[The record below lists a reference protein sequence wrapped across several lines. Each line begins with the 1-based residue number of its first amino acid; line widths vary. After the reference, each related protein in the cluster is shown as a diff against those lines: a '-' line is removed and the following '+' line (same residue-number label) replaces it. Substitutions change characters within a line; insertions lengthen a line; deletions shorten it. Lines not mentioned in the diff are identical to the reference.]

1 MVNETI
7 CPGGHDVPDGT
18 PFCPQCGE
26 PTTAADSASTSGWRD
41 RILVQLRARASTI
54 TAALG
59 ALILV
64 GLVGTWAWNGWT
76 TTRLLDNFAAA
87 VADDDLTSAQS
98 VVSEMQAFNAEDS
111 RFHDASVQLDALLIS
126 QDHFRAGERALESG
140 EYREAVSQF
149 SQVAAWDTARADDA
163 VALANDARAQ
173 FERDVLTEAESLIE
187 SDPRQ
192 AFWTIKN
199 EEDFLGQTQ
208 PVIDALESAVAAT
221 TASADASMRSMVD
234 QGNIVGAAKLWMQ
247 TRDALVEYGDQF
259 AADTQWF
266 AERFEQEK
274 ATALTKV
281 YSWEGG
287 ADAATRYFDRAA
299 VRYSLVGGEIRWI
312 TADALELHIYENPD
326 SLSLYLKVMLYHP
339 RWVMAESVIATIDGE
354 QWDLGYTPESIE
366 RYEGNRNTWEGAW
379 RGVIP
384 TDVDSLMAIAMS
396 NRTTIEFRGP
406 SDSASFTLDA
416 ADKAGI
422 QNMLLAYFALGADPR
437 SLW

>member
-1 MVNETI
+1 MR
-7 CPGGHDVPDGT
+7 CPAGHDVPDAT
-18 PFCPQCGE
+18 PFCPQCGVA
-26 PTTAADSASTSGWRD
+26 TTAEASATAGWRD
-41 RILVQLRARASTI
+41 RLLSQLRQRASTI
-54 TAALG
+54 TAILG
-59 ALILV
+59 SSILV
-64 GLVGTWAWNGWT
+64 VVLGTWAWNGWT
-76 TTRLLDNFAAA
+76 TTRLLDDFATAIA
-87 VADDDLTSAQS
+87 QDDLTAAQS
-98 VVSEMQAFNAEDS
+98 VVSEMQAFDADDS
-111 RFHDASVQLDALLIS
+111 RFRDASVQLDALLIS

-163 VALANDARAQ
+163 VALANDARAR
-173 FERDVLTEAESLIE
+173 FESDVLTEAASLIE

-199 EEDFLGQTQ
+199 EEEFLGQTQ
-208 PVIDALESAVAAT
+208 AVIDALENAVAAT
-221 TASADASMRSMVD
+221 TASADSSMRSMVD
-234 QGNIVGAAKLWMQ
+234 RGNIVGAAKLWMQ

-287 ADAATRYFDRAA
+287 PDAATRYFDRAA

-326 SLSLYLKVMLYHP
+326 SLSLYLKAMLYHP
-339 RWVMAESVIATIDGE
+339 RWVMAESVVATIDGE
-354 QWDLGYTPESIE
+354 TWDLGYLPESIE

-384 TDVDSLMAIAMS
+384 ADVDSLMAIAMS
-396 NRTTIEFRGP
+396 DRTTIEFRGP